1 MPRRRKDRMRAGA
14 CFAAIFV
21 VLILT
26 LIIICTVK
34 FPKREECPRGMFRT
48 AAVATDSQT
57 CSNIG
62 RDILRSGGSA
72 VDGAIAALICTSVTN
87 PQSMGLGGGVIFT
100 IREKNGKVKIIN
112 ARETTPK
119 NFKADL
125 LSDCS
130 NVTGTLPPETQN
142 THVLLF
148 SLCFIFLSLS
158 LFIFLILSFSLSRL
172 PLFLAL
178 SLSFCLYLSFP
189 LCYALFLVSLSLSSL
204 FKHPDGTLLQEGD
217 TVRFEKLADT
227 LQKVADGGAEVFY
240 SGDVAQALVR
250 DVQAAGGTLTL
261 EDLKS
266 FKVVESEPWNVSLD
280 KYTMYFPPPPAGG
293 AILSFILNI
302 MERYEMNP
310 TFIKGNEKVLTY
322 HRYVE
327 ACKFANAQKQFIKD
341 PKFTSDKEARNLTKV
356 AFADDVKR
364 RITNITHDAQYY
376 NMMPHADTQGTTHIS
391 VLDGKGTAV
400 SVTSTINYIFGSR
413 VLSSNTG
420 VILNNELADFCGR
433 TTHIHP
439 GEQPP
444 SSMAPVVLYSPSDQH
459 TLVIG
464 ASGGSMI
471 TTGMAT
477 ALMNYLWLGK
487 TLKESINTPV
497 VYVDGKNQ
505 LSFENTREDVIKA
518 LQQLG
523 HTVTDK
529 PYFYNSVNAVSK
541 HEDECVNA
549 ISDKRKM
556 GVPAGY

>member
-34 FPKREECPRGMFRT
+34 FPKREECPRGMFST

-100 IREKNGKVKIIN
+100 IRAKNGTVRIIN

-130 NVTGTLPPETQN
+130 NVTGVHWVGVPGELRGYEHAHRLYGQLPWKD
-142 THVLLF
+142 LF
-148 SLCFIFLSLS
+148 TPTIHLARDGVKISTM
-158 LFIFLILSFSLSRL
+158 LSR
-172 PLFLAL
+172 
-178 SLSFCLYLSFP
+178 YLSNVFKNQHT
-189 LCYALFLVSLSLSSL
+189 ALSSL

-266 FKVVESEPWNVSLD
+266 FKVVVSEPWNVSLD

-310 TFIKGNEKVLTY
+310 TFIKGNEKVRTY

-341 PKFTSDKEARNLTKV
+341 PKFTPDKEARNLTKV
-356 AFADDVKR
+356 AFADDVMR

-391 VLDGKGTAV
+391 VLDLNGTAV

-420 VILNNELADFCGR
+420 IILNNELADFCGR

-505 LSFENTREDVIKA
+505 LSFENTHEDVIKA

-523 HTVTDK
+523 HSVTDK